1 MGLACVQ
8 YGIQHADRV
17 RGRRCRAACDDV
29 VSIDEIKR
37 EGRFFRKREVHPKL
51 FPFFHDTSPCV
62 DIRASLLVVF
72 VLRVQ
77 K

>member
-17 RGRRCRAACDDV
+17 WSRRCRAACDDV

-37 EGRFFRKREVHPKL
+37 EEIFRKREVHPKL
-51 FPFFHDTSPCV
+51 FPFFRDTSPCV
-62 DIRASLLVVF
+62 DIRASLLVDF

>member
-1 MGLACVQ
+1 MVVKNYYKILDLETS
-8 YGIQHADRV
+8 H
-17 RGRRCRAACDDV
+17 

-37 EGRFFRKREVHPKL
+37 EEIFRKREVHPKL
-51 FPFFHDTSPCV
+51 FPFFRDTSPCV
-62 DIRASLLVVF
+62 DIRASLLVDF

>member
-29 VSIDEIKR
+29 VSIGEIKR

-51 FPFFHDTSPCV
+51 LAFLLDTSPCV

-72 VLRVQ
+72 VLLIQ